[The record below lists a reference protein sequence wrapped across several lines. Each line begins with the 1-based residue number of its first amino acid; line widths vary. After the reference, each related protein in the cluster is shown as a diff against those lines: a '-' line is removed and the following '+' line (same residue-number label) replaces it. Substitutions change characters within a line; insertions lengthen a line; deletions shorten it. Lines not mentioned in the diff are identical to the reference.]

1 MNLLHMDAPSN
12 STQIMDQFY
21 SDGQDLGLSTPW
33 PSYDISTLPIPH
45 LLSVGNTPHLSGT
58 AQANNDL
65 ANGQASRHSSPLPD
79 QTTIADVGT
88 RKRKAPTLRAIDWEP
103 VKCRI
108 IELHI
113 TRNISLPDVQEQIKK
128 EFGFEA
134 TFVSLKTIQTKA
146 NLLKSATISESSD
159 PMELGQECQ
168 EERDAIHCPEAT
180 REIGF

>member
-1 MNLLHMDAPSN
+1 
-12 STQIMDQFY
+12 MDQLYF
-21 SDGQDLGLSTPW
+21 DGQDLGLSTPW
-33 PSYDISTLPIPH
+33 PANDINTLPIPH
-45 LLSVGNTPHLSGT
+45 LPSGGNIPHLSGT

-65 ANGQASRHSSPLPD
+65 ANGQASRHSSLLPD
-79 QTTIADVGT
+79 QTTMADVGT
-88 RKRKAPTLRAIDWEP
+88 RKRKAPTLRASDWEP

-113 TRNISLPDVQEQIKK
+113 ARNISLPDVKEHIKK

-134 TFVSLKTIQTKA
+134 TFVFLKTIRTKA
-146 NLLKSATISESSD
+146 NLLKSATVSESSD

-180 REIGF
+180 REIDFRER